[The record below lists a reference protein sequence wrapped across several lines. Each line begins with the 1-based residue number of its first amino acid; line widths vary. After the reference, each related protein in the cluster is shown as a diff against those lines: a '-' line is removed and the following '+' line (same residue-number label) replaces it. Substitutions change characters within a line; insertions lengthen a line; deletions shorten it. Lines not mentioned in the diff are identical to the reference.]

1 MSRVRTLL
9 DFAYYARAHEAV
21 VTGGGGRQDAWNL
34 HTTSF
39 HRAPTNH
46 YIPYTISSYTHA
58 PRVPHP
64 KGRVR
69 KDGHMGFRSWLR
81 ERFSRS
87 AQRKHRAKA
96 PGATRAHE
104 SRAEIA
110 PGFPLDE
117 WEEVPAYLPVD
128 PAEHLPACIIASA
141 IAAGAQEESKL
152 VVKRVSVANPEHQ
165 RVAVIATALG
175 AGALEKSSFAVKRIY
190 KQKDME
196 GTQSDAA

>member
-1 MSRVRTLL
+1 
-9 DFAYYARAHEAV
+9 
-21 VTGGGGRQDAWNL
+21 
-34 HTTSF
+34 
-39 HRAPTNH
+39 
-46 YIPYTISSYTHA
+46 
-58 PRVPHP
+58 
-64 KGRVR
+64 
-69 KDGHMGFRSWLR
+69 MGFLSWLSDR
-81 ERFSRS
+81 SSRRTQKRATPNAETPS
-87 AQRKHRAKA
+87 PRAQ
-96 PGATRAHE
+96 
-104 SRAEIA
+104 IA

-165 RVAVIATALG
+165 RVAAIATALG

>member
-46 YIPYTISSYTHA
+46 YIPYTISSYAHA

-64 KGRVR
+64 KAREKGRT
-69 KDGHMGFRSWLR
+69 HGFSFLAARALLSLCA
-81 ERFSRS
+81 
-87 AQRKHRAKA
+87 AQTQAKA

>member
-1 MSRVRTLL
+1 
-9 DFAYYARAHEAV
+9 
-21 VTGGGGRQDAWNL
+21 
-34 HTTSF
+34 
-39 HRAPTNH
+39 
-46 YIPYTISSYTHA
+46 
-58 PRVPHP
+58 
-64 KGRVR
+64 
-69 KDGHMGFRSWLR
+69 MGFLSWLSDR
-81 ERFSRS
+81 SSRRT
-87 AQRKHRAKA
+87 QKRATPNA
-96 PGATRAHE
+96 ETP
-104 SRAEIA
+104 SPRAEIA

-152 VVKRVSVANPEHQ
+152 VVKRISVANPEHQ

>member
-1 MSRVRTLL
+1 
-9 DFAYYARAHEAV
+9 
-21 VTGGGGRQDAWNL
+21 
-34 HTTSF
+34 
-39 HRAPTNH
+39 
-46 YIPYTISSYTHA
+46 
-58 PRVPHP
+58 
-64 KGRVR
+64 
-69 KDGHMGFRSWLR
+69 MGFLSWLR
-81 ERFSRS
+81 DRSSRRTQKHAAPNAETPS
-87 AQRKHRAKA
+87 PRAQ
-96 PGATRAHE
+96 
-104 SRAEIA
+104 IA

-152 VVKRVSVANPEHQ
+152 VVKSVSIANPEHQ